1 MVASLKLAFSF
12 LVRFL
17 GFISCNQG
25 VAFVFTRSRKC
36 GNPQGGFQK
45 PGRVVFGPAK
55 MSILMFGFFSS
66 RCIDLIIEYF
76 LVSQRSEIIARPLN
90 VATVLTVL
98 VNN

>member
-1 MVASLKLAFSF
+1 MRLCSLRIMFEIMLE
-12 LVRFL
+12 
-17 GFISCNQG
+17 QG

-76 LVSQRSEIIARPLN
+76 LVSQRSEIIARSLN